1 MQLAEYS
8 RCDATELR
16 RLLAAGELHAGEVR
30 DAALAAIE
38 AVQPRLNAVVSGPY
52 EDAAGCDD
60 GPLAG
65 VPFAVKD
72 TLPEAGRPLSFGSR
86 LLHGYV
92 ARREATLAQ
101 RFRAAGLMSLVRS
114 ATPEFAFNTDT
125 APVLGGATLNPWD
138 PARSPGGSSGGAAA
152 LVASGALPLAHGND
166 GGGSIRVPAAWCGLV
181 GLKPS
186 RGRVPMG
193 PAVGEAVGGF
203 AHEFALTRSV
213 RDAAALLDAV
223 NGPAP
228 GDRYY
233 VARPAVGY
241 ADATAQRTGPLRVA
255 VHADSFF
262 GTPTAPAVRAAVYDA
277 AHALQALGHR
287 VEEACANVNA
297 EALRAC
303 METIW
308 SVDLAG
314 LAATFSRIS
323 GRAAGP
329 GQVEA
334 ASWACIRRGREISAL
349 ELEAAGAVVNS
360 TSRRWGRFL
369 DDYDLFV
376 CPTAPTAAPPS
387 GVPDQDSA
395 QIADAADWLEAVF
408 GLIPFTPLANLTG
421 QPAISLPL
429 GRDADGMPVGVML
442 TAQTLREDLL
452 LAVAAALEQALPWR
466 EWRPAVFAGANG
478 AADGDT
484 TRSVRS

>member
-1 MQLAEYS
+1 VQLAEYS

-16 RLLAAGELHAGEVR
+16 RLLAARELGAEEVR
-30 DAALAAIE
+30 DAALRAIE

-52 EDAAGCDD
+52 EDARGADG

-101 RFRAAGLMSLVRS
+101 RFRAAGLVSLVRS

-125 APVLGGATLNPWD
+125 APVLGGATRNPWD

-166 GGGSIRVPAAWCGLV
+166 GGGSIRIPAAWCGLV

-186 RGRVPMG
+186 RGRVPLG
-193 PAVGEAVGGF
+193 PAVGEAVGGL
-203 AHEFALTRSV
+203 AHEFALTRTV

-233 VARPAVGY
+233 VASPELGY
-241 ADATAQRTGPLRVA
+241 AEAITRPPAPLRVA
-255 VHADSFF
+255 VHTASFF
-262 GTPTAPAVRAAVYDA
+262 GTHTEPAVRAAVDEA
-277 AHALQALGHR
+277 AALQSLGHH
-287 VEEACANVNA
+287 VEQASVGVGE
-297 EALRAC
+297 EALRRC

-308 SVDLAG
+308 SVDLAS
-314 LAATFSRIS
+314 LAGTFARIS
-323 GRAAGP
+323 RRDAGP

-334 ASWACIRRGREISAL
+334 ASWACIRRGRQVSAL
-349 ELEAAGAVVNS
+349 ELEAAGAIVNS

-369 DDYDLFV
+369 DEYDLFV

-387 GVPDQDSA
+387 GVPDQDSPL
-395 QIADAADWLEAVF
+395 IATAADWLDAVF
-408 GLIPFTPLANLTG
+408 GLVPFTPLANLTG

-429 GRDADGMPVGVML
+429 GHSPEGMPVGVML
-442 TAQTLREDLL
+442 TAQTLREDVL
-452 LAVAAALEQALPWR
+452 LAVAAQLEEALPWR
-466 EWRPAVFAGANG
+466 ERRPAVH
-478 AADGDT
+478 AAAVD
-484 TRSVRS
+484 R